1 MMASRQGVESK
12 ISRRNEKLI
21 SKRQIYSG
29 KRTKDQ
35 ITQIRS
41 QQAGLGGEAGGVPY
55 LCWMSGD
62 KTTLKSTETRAKT
75 QKKRFDSPQNAG
87 VYVKSDSEQWI
98 FTKWNF
104 RTSRAQGAKG
114 TANLWSVKFGGN
126 MG

>member
-41 QQAGLGGEAGGVPY
+41 QQAGLGGLVVSLICIGCLGIKQLSKA
-55 LCWMSGD
+55 
-62 KTTLKSTETRAKT
+62 
-75 QKKRFDSPQNAG
+75 QKHAQKLS
-87 VYVKSDSEQWI
+87 KSDSIAHKTRWY
-98 FTKWNF
+98 
-104 RTSRAQGAKG
+104 
-114 TANLWSVKFGGN
+114 
-126 MG
+126 M